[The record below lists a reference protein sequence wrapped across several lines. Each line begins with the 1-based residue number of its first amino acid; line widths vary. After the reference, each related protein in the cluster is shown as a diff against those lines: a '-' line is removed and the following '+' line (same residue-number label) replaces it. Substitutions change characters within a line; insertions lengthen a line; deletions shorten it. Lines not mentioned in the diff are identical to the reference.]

1 MLNHNEKRDFIRMT
15 VDCQVTYHEVGVNE
29 VHTGN
34 TKNLSGKG
42 ILFLAAREIPIGTV
56 LDINVSP
63 DNDVTP
69 PLDAIVEVVR
79 IEIIEP
85 GMYEIGCLIKELKG
99 S

>member
-1 MLNHNEKRDFIRMT
+1 MLDHSEKRDFIRMT
-15 VDCQVTYHEVGVNE
+15 VDCQVSYRELGADE
-29 VHTGN
+29 VHIGS

-42 ILFLAAREIPIGTV
+42 ILFLAEKEIPIGTV
-56 LDINVSP
+56 LEINVSA

-69 PLDAIVEVVR
+69 ALDATVEVVR

-85 GMYEIGCLIKELKG
+85 GRYEIGCLIKELK